1 MQSLRQNTPID
12 VIIPCF
18 NPSDGWQEQLSDS
31 MLSIQKI
38 NPQTNW
44 IIVDDGSTSTID
56 IQPIIEKGFINNL
69 IVIKHDHNRGKGA
82 AIRSGLKSCKNQI
95 IVFTDIDFPYTLES
109 FWNVLKPILSG
120 EQDVC
125 FGIRGEEY
133 FAAIPDTRRRISQV
147 MKQLNKILFRL
158 PHPDTQCGLK
168 AFNTRG
174 KDVLLN
180 TKTKRFLV
188 DLEFLKLAKKTQ
200 GLKLLPV
207 TVTLRPD
214 IHLSDMSMK
223 ILLQEFYSLVKIW
236 LR

>member
-18 NPSDGWQEQLSDS
+18 NPSDGWQEQLSTS

-38 NPQTNW
+38 NPQINW
-44 IIVDDGSTSTID
+44 IIVDDGSASTLD
-56 IQPIIEKGFINNL
+56 IQTIIEKGFEKNL

-82 AIRSGLKSCKNQI
+82 AIRSGLNSSNAQI
-95 IVFTDIDFPYTLES
+95 IVFTDIDFPYTIES
-109 FWNVLKPILSG
+109 FWKILDPILSE

-125 FGIRGEEY
+125 FGIRGKEY
-133 FAAIPDTRRRISQV
+133 FAAIPATRRRISQV

-168 AFNTRG
+168 AFNWKG
-174 KDVLLN
+174 KAVLLK
-180 TKTKRFLV
+180 TKTNRFLV
-188 DLEFLKLAKKTQ
+188 DLEFLKLANKTQ

-207 TVTLRPD
+207 TVNLRPD
-214 IHLSDMSMK
+214 IQLSDMSMK
-223 ILLQEFYSLVKIW
+223 ILLQEFYSLIKIW